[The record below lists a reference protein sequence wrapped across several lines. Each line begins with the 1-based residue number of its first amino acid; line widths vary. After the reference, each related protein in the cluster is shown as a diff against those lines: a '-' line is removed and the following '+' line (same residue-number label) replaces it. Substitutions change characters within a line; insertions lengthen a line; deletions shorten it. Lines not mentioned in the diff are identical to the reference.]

1 MNNLLRTL
9 TASQVK
15 SSLPESEL
23 KLLLSAVKETRRA
36 TSDAG
41 KLADAFYDSLEGLLV
56 DLRMVT
62 MDNRDA
68 EAFLKPVSKTEVPD
82 YYDIISNP
90 MDLQTMLRKVKQR
103 QYKSKKEFKDDL
115 DLIWSN
121 CFTYNATE
129 VSGISKD
136 DTSVNPPAMP
146 YGAAPRHH
154 RRTSQRPIR
163 RHGVDPDGTRS
174 SLEGTVSVTTDH
186 PLRQCASRLKVK
198 AERLLQNITDL
209 KERADPII
217 PGEVPVR
224 GITPRPNGISINGH
238 SRLPSGLSFRS
249 PSPTKHSAPQPG
261 QTRKIQ
267 RDTTFPESPAIVRS
281 QAGMSAFL
289 QLDKDVDA
297 YLSRQLLEP
306 GALDSSVSD
315 LKRRLLQYAVI
326 VDDDVDA
333 VAPTGAS
340 LSTIDGDIGAKRKL
354 NGFLDE
360 RPRKRARTQSPVD
373 KDVVE
378 LWWDAMRSEEM
389 IGNGL
394 PGFVH
399 ACSDIPPPAP
409 STSHA
414 EPPRS
419 SRRRKKK
426 QKSSPNTLLYH
437 MNNNIRTLRRVRTT
451 HAKYSS
457 LIQSAE
463 DSGGFAPPP
472 VQDIQDEL
480 DDVLD
485 ERPWKPPGAGLELGA
500 ENADDCL
507 HWMGTKVLEHAG
519 FQGTSKMA
527 LDVLASVTAEYLFNV
542 GRTIRFLCDKYGN
555 KMTAEEIILH
565 TLFESGITRIN
576 DLERYVKD
584 DVVRYGG
591 RLAELEKKLANA
603 YREATAEEA
612 WDDDALFRMEGE
624 EEDGEFVMGHFAESF
639 GEDFLGL
646 KELGIADEFGLASLS
661 IPKRLLKGK
670 GKGLLKEGPSAA
682 KPTEPPPPFP
692 PPPPFIPLDSTMV
705 DNQIG
710 LLKPY
715 YQSRISELSTSHIP
729 PPAPQPP
736 ELGMPP
742 APLAGVFPV
751 SAPSLGPPVGTA
763 PPMPAAEAP
772 VVVLPDDAPSP
783 SHAKI
788 GPLGTVSKA
797 APAASTA
804 KKKSKAK
811 PPAPGPGPAPPPPPA
826 SGPQG
831 SADLGDATPDFPAA
845 PPLMTSTSSGG
856 DFGKKGKSGSTS
868 PSKKK
873 AKVQDSFPPV
883 VMASA

>member
-1 MNNLLRTL
+1 IQNLLRTL

-56 DLRMVT
+56 DLRTVT

-82 YYDIISNP
+82 YYDIIQNP
-90 MDLQTMLRKVKQR
+90 MDLQTMLKKVKQR

-129 VSGISKD
+129 VSVAVSGRGSN
-136 DTSVNPPAMP
+136 TSLVLPIRT
-146 YGAAPRHH
+146 YHGSVH
-154 RRTSQRPIR
+154 RTSGALRDLPVFKQHWPTALA
-163 RHGVDPDGTRS
+163 D
-174 SLEGTVSVTTDH
+174 DH
-186 PLRQCASRLKVK
+186 PLRQCATRLKAK

-217 PGEVPVR
+217 PGEVRVR
-224 GITPRPNGISINGH
+224 GITPRINGTSINGNG
-238 SRLPSGLSFRS
+238 RLPPGLSFRS
-249 PSPTKHSAPQPG
+249 PSPTKQSAPLPG
-261 QTRKIQ
+261 QARRIQ
-267 RDTTFPESPAIVRS
+267 RDTTFPESSAIVRA
-281 QAGMSAFL
+281 QAGMTSFL
-289 QLDKDVDA
+289 ELDREVET
-297 YLSRQLLEP
+297 YLSYRPESGDPQPSE
-306 GALDSSVSD
+306 SE
-315 LKRRLLQYAVI
+315 LKQRLLRYAVI
-326 VDDDVDA
+326 VDDEGSA
-333 VAPTGAS
+333 GAS
-340 LSTIDGDIGAKRKL
+340 LSTIDGDVGAKRKL
-354 NGFLDE
+354 NGFLDD

-373 KDVVE
+373 KEVVE
-378 LWWDAMRSEEM
+378 LWWDAMRSDEM
-389 IGNGL
+389 IGNGFPSL
-394 PGFVH
+394 VH
-399 ACSDIPPPAP
+399 DSSDIPSRNSSTLLSEP
-409 STSHA
+409 S
-414 EPPRS
+414 RS

-426 QKSSPNTLLYH
+426 PTCPPNSLLYH

-472 VQDIQDEL
+472 VQDIPEEL

-485 ERPWKPPGAGLELGA
+485 ERPWKPPGAGLDLGA

-507 HWMGTKVLEHAG
+507 HWMGSKVLEHAG

-555 KMTAEEIILH
+555 KMTAEQIILH

-576 DLERYVKD
+576 DLERYIRD

-591 RLAELEKKLANA
+591 RLSELEKKLANA

-624 EEDGEFVMGHFAESF
+624 EEEGEFVMGNFAESF

-646 KELGIADEFGLASLS
+646 KELGIADEFGLSSLT

-670 GKGLLKEGPSAA
+670 GKLKEGPSAA

-705 DNQIG
+705 ENQIG
-710 LLKPY
+710 LLKPF
-715 YQSRISELSTSHIP
+715 YQARIAELSASIIAPPVPAPPSDMP
-729 PPAPQPP
+729 PPPPFGAPALPS
-736 ELGMPP
+736 E
-742 APLAGVFPV
+742 PV
-751 SAPSLGPPVGTA
+751 PSAPGD
-763 PPMPAAEAP
+763 AP
-772 VVVLPDDAPSP
+772 VIILPDDAPSP

-788 GPLGTVSKA
+788 GPLGTVNKA
-797 APAASTA
+797 TPAASTA

-811 PPAPGPGPAPPPPPA
+811 PPAPGPGPGPAPPPPPA
-826 SGPQG
+826 NVPQANVG
-831 SADLGDATPDFPAA
+831 AMTPDLLEAP
-845 PPLMTSTSSGG
+845 PPLMASSSSGG
-856 DFGKKGKSGSTS
+856 GDMGKKGKSGASS

-873 AKVQDSFPPV
+873 AKVQDPFPPV

>member
-82 YYDIISNP
+82 YYDIIQNP
-90 MDLQTMLRKVKQR
+90 MDLQTMLKKVKQR

-129 VSGISKD
+129 VSGIQSGR
-136 DTSVNPPAMP
+136 
-146 YGAAPRHH
+146 GASTFPF
-154 RRTSQRPIR
+154 P
-163 RHGVDPDGTRS
+163 
-174 SLEGTVSVTTDH
+174 DH
-186 PLRQCASRLKVK
+186 PLRQCATRLKVK

-217 PGEVPVR
+217 PGEVRVR
-224 GITPRPNGISINGH
+224 GITARVNGTSVNGNG
-238 SRLPSGLSFRS
+238 RLPPGLSFRS
-249 PSPTKHSAPQPG
+249 PSPTKQSAPLPG
-261 QTRKIQ
+261 QARRIQ
-267 RDTTFPESPAIVRS
+267 RDTTFPESSAIVRS
-281 QAGMSAFL
+281 QAGMTSFL
-289 QLDKDVDA
+289 ELDRDVDA
-297 YLSRQLLEP
+297 YLSYRVESGDPQP
-306 GALDSSVSD
+306 SDSE
-315 LKRRLLQYAVI
+315 LKQRLLRYAVI
-326 VDDDVDA
+326 VDDDVPA
-333 VAPTGAS
+333 GGS
-340 LSTIDGDIGAKRKL
+340 LSTIDGDVGAKRKL
-354 NGFLDE
+354 NGFLDD

-373 KDVVE
+373 KEVVE
-378 LWWDAMRSEEM
+378 LWWDAMRSDEM
-389 IGNGL
+389 IGNGFPSL
-394 PGFVH
+394 FH
-399 ACSDIPPPAP
+399 DSSDIPSRNASTMLTEP
-409 STSHA
+409 S
-414 EPPRS
+414 RS

-426 QKSSPNTLLYH
+426 QTSPPNSLLYH

-472 VQDIQDEL
+472 VQDISEEL

-485 ERPWKPPGAGLELGA
+485 ERPWKPPGAARGLDLGA

-507 HWMGTKVLEHAG
+507 HWMGSKVLEHAG
-519 FQGTSKMA
+519 FQGSSKMA
-527 LDVLASVTAEYLFNV
+527 LDVLTSVTAEYLFNV

-555 KMTAEEIILH
+555 KMTAEQIILH

-576 DLERYVKD
+576 DLERYIRD

-591 RLAELEKKLANA
+591 RLSELEKKLANA
-603 YREATAEEA
+603 YREATTEEA

-624 EEDGEFVMGHFAESF
+624 EEEGEFVMC
-639 GEDFLGL
+639 
-646 KELGIADEFGLASLS
+646 
-661 IPKRLLKGK
+661 
-670 GKGLLKEGPSAA
+670 
-682 KPTEPPPPFP
+682 
-692 PPPPFIPLDSTMV
+692 
-705 DNQIG
+705 NQIG
-710 LLKPY
+710 LLKPF
-715 YQSRISELSTSHIP
+715 YQVRIAELSASIIA
-729 PPAPQPP
+729 PPAPAPSADMPPPPFGAPAPPP
-736 ELGMPP
+736 EP
-742 APLAGVFPV
+742 AP
-751 SAPSLGPPVGTA
+751 SAPPGD
-763 PPMPAAEAP
+763 AP
-772 VVVLPDDAPSP
+772 VIVLPDDPPSP

-788 GPLGTVSKA
+788 GPLGTVNKA
-797 APAASTA
+797 TPAASTA

-826 SGPQG
+826 NGPPPDMG
-831 SADLGDATPDFPAA
+831 AMTPDFLGAP
-845 PPLMTSTSSGG
+845 PPLMASSSSGG
-856 DFGKKGKSGSTS
+856 GDMGKKGKSGASS

-873 AKVQDSFPPV
+873 AKVQDPFPPV